1 MGIMAQG
8 LVVQEKIGGNKWS
21 AASPAAKLCK
31 NVGQVSR
38 CRVAPFCSHS
48 PVLPQP
54 AFFTIPFL
62 STYFGFLAS
71 IPYTAPWHFY
81 FISFAH
87 YKEGLGEACLISSL
101 VYNFQ
106 RSTRNG
112 NYSWCHTQGKCSD
125 WGRLT
130 AANTICT
137 EKNGPL
143 FLNWKSTLDYW

>member
-21 AASPAAKLCK
+21 AASPAAKFPG
-31 NVGQVSR
+31 VVW
-38 CRVAPFCSHS
+38 
-48 PVLPQP
+48 LPSVRILRYYHNPRFSQ
-54 AFFTIPFL
+54 FL
-62 STYFGFLAS
+62 SFPLISVF
-71 IPYTAPWHFY
+71 WHQFRTLRPDI
-81 FISFAH
+81 FISFH
-87 YKEGLGEACLISSL
+87 LHITRRGWGEACLISSL